1 MKAELSDSYD
11 QGFPPFNGQR
21 GGAIW
26 RSVVGIKDLDCFALF
41 KMEERK
47 LSDSAHPSHDE
58 SMEEGGLSS
67 TVKPS
72 PPISLKELAL
82 THGVEGKTFRAI
94 GR

>member
-1 MKAELSDSYD
+1 MIVTIRVSHRSTAKEEVLY
-11 QGFPPFNGQR
+11 
-21 GGAIW
+21 GAVLW
-26 RSVVGIKDLDCFALF
+26 EIKDLDCFALF